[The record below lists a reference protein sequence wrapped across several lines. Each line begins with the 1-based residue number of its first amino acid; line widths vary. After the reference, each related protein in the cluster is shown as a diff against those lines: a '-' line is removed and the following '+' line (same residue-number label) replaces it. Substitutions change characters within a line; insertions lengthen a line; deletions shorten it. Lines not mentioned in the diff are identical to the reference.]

1 MTLGPTLD
9 VAEQNLSAA
18 AWNVFVFVI
27 QAAGAIVLV
36 VVAAGDAQIAALVV
50 TVAPKAA

>member
-18 AWNVFVFVI
+18 AWYVFVFVM
-27 QAAGAIVLV
+27 QAAEATVLV
-36 VVAAGDAQIAALVV
+36 VVAGDAQIAALVV